1 MDKKVYDRI
10 VRELQTKVIR
20 GEVTQTH
27 AMALLQ
33 LIKDTVVIRG

>member
-10 VRELQTKVIR
+10 VRELQTKVIN
-20 GEVTQTH
+20 GEATQAE

-33 LIKDTVVIRG
+33 LIKEAIK